1 MEILGKGMHIKK
13 GTEMIGF
20 WGAMHPYR
28 DGVVVDV
35 DAEYITID
43 WGYKTGVVQLI
54 RFEELKGNWYNGK
67 MNGVGI
73 YDATMETL

>member
-20 WGAMHPYR
+20 WGAMHHDA

-43 WGYKTGVVQLI
+43 WGHKTGAVQLI
-54 RFEELKGNWYNGK
+54 RFEELKGNWYTGK
-67 MNGVGI
+67 MNGFGI
-73 YDATMETL
+73 YDATMETM